1 MRFLRGPIWVFKR
14 FGYLLSVKK
23 IVERKFPVE
32 LSREECD
39 IIMEVIESN
48 LTMVS
53 FERLVATALACK
65 YVEENAVQGDFVEC
79 GVWRGG
85 NSILAT
91 KLFNLYGSTRN
102 IWLFDT
108 FAGMSE
114 PTEVDKDARG
124 IPAIHKYLGSRSKG
138 YNEWAYASLNDVKHQ
153 FEIRGLLKPNV
164 LFVEG
169 DVAETLKGENL
180 PSQISIL
187 RLDTDWYESTKAELE
202 ELYPR
207 VVTGGCLIIDD
218 YGHWQG
224 SKLAV
229 DEYFEKNKNRPFFQ
243 YTDYTGRAGIKLE
256 TN

>member
-1 MRFLRGPIWVFKR
+1 MRFLRGPLWILR
-14 FGYLLSVKK
+14 RLGYSITLNKSTD
-23 IVERKFPVE
+23 RQFPVE
-32 LSREECD
+32 LSPEECG
-39 IIMEVIESN
+39 IITEVMESN

-65 YVEENAVQGDFVEC
+65 YVEDNSIQGDFVEC

-102 IWLFDT
+102 VWLFDT

-124 IPAIHKYLGSRSKG
+124 VPAIHKYLGSLNQG
-138 YNEWAYASLNDVKHQ
+138 HNEWAYASLNDVKRQ
-153 FEIRGLLKPNV
+153 FEIRGLLNSNV
-164 LFVEG
+164 FFVKG
-169 DVAETLKGENL
+169 DVLETLKGENV

-224 SKLAV
+224 SRLAV
-229 DEYFEKNKNRPFFQ
+229 DEYFEKNKNRPYLQ
-243 YTDYTGRAGIKLE
+243 YTDYTGRAGVKLGIH
-256 TN
+256 